1 MADTDIRSWLKEN
14 GHEVPGR
21 GPVPNRLRD
30 VYDAGNPVFDA
41 DPPPPE
47 EVSPSVPETAP
58 ASAPASGWQRAT
70 AKRKERSG
78 PRRRRRVSTENLGAS
93 AWSVL
98 GYLTG
103 QAGNT
108 PVARMIGL
116 QAPVAG
122 VIVEEA
128 VKNTPVDRLLQPLAR
143 TGEAGKNLGVLFGP
157 PVLVFAMT
165 QNPQLFNTLYPM
177 LKLSIVELYR
187 TAAPI
192 LKKKQAEQEKLLEDL
207 TDSEGNPI
215 DFDGIIAALFAGGV
229 PGEQSSE

>member
-1 MADTDIRSWLKEN
+1 MTDTDIRTWLKDN
-14 GHEVPGR
+14 GHDVPGR
-21 GPVPNRLRD
+21 GPVPNRLRT
-30 VYDAGNPVFDA
+30 VYDEGNPSFDQ
-41 DPPPPE
+41 DPPAPE
-47 EVSPSVPETAP
+47 EVSPAVPETAP
-58 ASAPASGWQRAT
+58 ASAPASAWQRAT

-78 PRRRRRVSTENLGAS
+78 PRRRRVSTENLGAS

-98 GYLTG
+98 GYLAG
-103 QAGNT
+103 HAGNA
-108 PVARMIGL
+108 PVARMVQL

-128 VKNTPVDRLLQPLAR
+128 VKNTPIDRLLQPLAR

-157 PVLVFAMT
+157 PVLVYAMT
-165 QNPQLFNTLYPM
+165 ANPQLYQTLYPM

-207 TDSEGNPI
+207 TDAEGNPI
-215 DFDGIIAALFAGGV
+215 DFDGIIAALFAVV
-229 PGEQSSE
+229 PDASASG

>member
-1 MADTDIRSWLKEN
+1 MADTDIRAWLKDN

-21 GPVPNRLRD
+21 GPVPNRLRA
-30 VYDAGNPVFDA
+30 VYDEGSPAFDQ
-41 DPPPPE
+41 DPPASE

-58 ASAPASGWQRAT
+58 ASTPASAWQRAT
-70 AKRKERSG
+70 SKRKENKG
-78 PRRRRRVSTENLGAS
+78 PRRRRVSTENLGAS

-103 QAGNT
+103 QAGNA
-108 PVARMIGL
+108 PVARMIQL

-128 VKNTPVDRLLQPLAR
+128 AKNTPVDRLLQPLAR

-157 PVLVFAMT
+157 PLLVFAMT
-165 QNPQLFNTLYPM
+165 QQPQLYSALYPM

-207 TDSEGNPI
+207 TDAEGNPI
-215 DFDGIIAALFAGGV
+215 DFDGIIAALFAGG
-229 PGEQSSE
+229 PGAAEA